1 MTSLLIDLV
10 GCVVGFITSIIFTAY
25 VLYMASPDQ
34 LSYIMCFSFGVAL
47 LLLSV
52 YGFKTMQSR
61 YTILTKCQE

>member
-1 MTSLLIDLV
+1 MSTLLIDLV
-10 GCVVGFITSIIFTAY
+10 GCVVGFFASLIFTAY
-25 VLYMASPDQ
+25 VLYTASPDQ
-34 LSYIMCFSFGVAL
+34 LSYILCFSLGVAL